1 MHFKFQIKKFYISF
15 YLFHF
20 CCKAFHPLIRICCTE
35 REESESL
42 SEFWTSLITLMTSF
56 HSKEEGEK
64 KMPCGSRKSCSLIG
78 CTTPPLTAFLT
89 GTRSSSR
96 TWEVR
101 SEKLLIP
108 FSNFLMEVC
117 RSPWLEYSDCIDVI
131 INSLRTFPQTELSVD
146 RWTRLLW
153 LALDTNYKL
162 AHKRNMDNLLTSL
175 EDLHRFLMRV
185 CSYW

>member
-1 MHFKFQIKKFYISF
+1 MCHFPFYGSDVYQKRVLKEKCESKERFVNQKTLHLYRHKFNIKSHISF
-15 YLFHF
+15 AGCYA
-20 CCKAFHPLIRICCTE
+20 K
-35 REESESL
+35 
-42 SEFWTSLITLMTSF
+42 F

-64 KMPCGSRKSCSLIG
+64 KMPCGSRKSCGLIG

-89 GTRSSSR
+89 GTRSSSQ
-96 TWEVR
+96 TWVVR

-117 RSPWLEYSDCIDVI
+117 RSWLEYSHCIDVI
-131 INSLRTFPQTELSVD
+131 INSLRTFPQTELSED